1 MLYKTILWFV
11 ILVNLTPLRAQQNE
25 TNFRVNFNVDESIL
39 DDEDFIILN
48 ALISEAKTANYYELT
63 LTAHTDNV
71 GSNDYN
77 LTLSNKR
84 AESVMNYLKANGL
97 NSNVMDIAWY
107 GEKMPETSNA
117 NSEGKAINRRVEVNL
132 RTYAL
137 NGVSDM
143 LKATAGNYSQ
153 QFTIDP
159 TKENILVGK
168 NGTRVVI
175 PKNALLTADGQ
186 PITSE
191 SVTITLE
198 EFLNPNDAIL
208 NQLSTSSNGKILESG
223 GMFNLTAT
231 ANGAKLKLKKGE
243 TMQIEMPSSNL
254 KKDMQIFVGEKNN
267 QGITEWKPTNKPFA
281 LKSNRKV
288 EMPFVK
294 IDTDYLKHLKQV
306 INFEKIPEFDNTYQL
321 PKTKVKPLAPKYPNL
336 AEYPDAATYFSKL
349 DKIFKSKSKRAK
361 LLQKEHDRIDRR
373 NDAKLARYQKNLEA
387 YQFLVARI
395 TADSMAYIS
404 GQEGLYK
411 WLRTQKEICDKQ
423 QIEFEKLG
431 FNHAIDHLIE
441 LSNTNKL
448 KDNLTPSILINNSG
462 YTTQELMAYN
472 ELLEKQAF
480 LSRLIQ
486 TPFLEI
492 VDNYSKQGLVNIE
505 LYIEKDNRT
514 NYYGLSSN
522 KFAANFIKTQPHLTT
537 MFNKANDELLDKR
550 DKMGVADMN
559 MVNTVY
565 QASISDF
572 GPINCDRFAN
582 TPQLVNVKIDC
593 KKDAQISFF
602 IPSMNSYLYA
612 SKNSVTNQYEV
623 SLPAGIAATM
633 VVVGLNNG
641 APIFEKR
648 QCKITKNFSITA
660 APMPSTLKQI
670 KQQVSVI

>member
-11 ILVNLTPLRAQQNE
+11 ILVNLTPLCAQQNE
-25 TNFRVNFNVDESIL
+25 TNFRVNFKVDESVL
-39 DDEDFIILN
+39 DDEDFMVLD
-48 ALISEAKTANYYELT
+48 ALINEAKLSPYYELT
-63 LTAHTDNV
+63 VAAHTDND

-77 LTLSNKR
+77 LTLSSKR
-84 AESVMNYLKANGL
+84 AESVMSYLKSKGL
-97 NSNVMDIAWY
+97 NGAVMDIAWY

-117 NSEGKAINRRVEVNL
+117 KREGKAINRRVEITL
-132 RTYAL
+132 RKYQL

-143 LKATAGNYSQ
+143 LKATAGNYTQ
-153 QFTIDP
+153 IFTIDP
-159 TKENILVGK
+159 SKENTLVGK
-168 NGTRVVI
+168 NGTKVVI
-175 PKNALLTADGQ
+175 PKNALLTADGK
-186 PITSE
+186 PVTSE
-191 SVTITLE
+191 FVTINLE

-208 NQLSTSSNGKILESG
+208 NQLSTMSNGKILESG

-231 ANGAKLKLKKGE
+231 ADGAKLKLKQGE
-243 TMQIEMPSSNL
+243 SIQIEMPSANL

-267 QGITEWKPTNKPFA
+267 QGITEWKPTAKPFA

-306 INFEKIPEFDNTYQL
+306 VDFQKIPEFNNTYQL
-321 PKTKVKPLAPKYPNL
+321 PKTKLKPVAPKYPTL
-336 AEYPDAATYFSKL
+336 TKYPNAATYFSKFDRL
-349 DKIFKSKSKRAK
+349 FKSKAKRAK
-361 LLQKEHDRIDRR
+361 LLQKEHDRIDKR
-373 NDAKLARYQKNLEA
+373 NNAKLARYEKNLEA
-387 YQFLVARI
+387 YQFMVARL

-411 WLRTQKEICDKQ
+411 WLKTQKDICDKQ
-423 QIEFEKLG
+423 QLEFEKLG
-431 FNHAIDHLIE
+431 FNHALDHLIE

-462 YTTQELMAYN
+462 YTSEELMAYN
-472 ELLEKQAF
+472 ALLEKQA
-480 LSRLIQ
+480 LIYRLIN

-492 VDNYSKQGLVNIE
+492 VDNYSKHGLVNIA
-505 LYIEKDNRT
+505 LYVEDNNRA

-522 KFAANFIKTQPHLTT
+522 NFAANFIKTQPHLTT

-550 DKMGVADMN
+550 DKLGVADMN

-565 QASISDF
+565 QASITDF

-593 KKDAQISFF
+593 NKDAQISFF

-612 SKNSVTNQYEV
+612 NKSNVSNQYVV

-633 VVVGLNNG
+633 VVVGLHNG

-648 QCKITKNFSITA
+648 ACKVTKNLSITA
-660 APMPSTLKQI
+660 SPKASTLKQI
-670 KQQVSVI
+670 KQEVSVM